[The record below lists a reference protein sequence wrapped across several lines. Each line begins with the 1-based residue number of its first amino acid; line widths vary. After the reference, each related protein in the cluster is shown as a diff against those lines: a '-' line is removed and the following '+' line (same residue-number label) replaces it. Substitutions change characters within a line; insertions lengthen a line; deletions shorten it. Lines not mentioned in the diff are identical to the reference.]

1 MMTTSKY
8 EENGFA
14 DIISGLVKV
23 YNPKVVVELGTQQ
36 GASAIIFGK
45 ALKDGLVYT
54 YDLFGSNYK
63 QSPYSETHADLEA
76 TLENIEKNNLTDKI
90 IVTPLDALEV
100 AERWDK
106 VDILHIDLCNHY
118 DNVRP
123 LLHQWYKKVN
133 QLIILEGGGFNKWQK
148 EHAFIPF
155 SFALQ
160 DRCIHDYYNY
170 VTATKNED
178 YAITI
183 LVRKTNDT
191 LI

>member
-1 MMTTSKY
+1 MITTSKY

-23 YNPKVVVELGTQQ
+23 YNPKVVIELGTQQ
-36 GASAIIFGK
+36 GASAVIIGK

-63 QSPYSETHADLEA
+63 QSPYLETHADLAA
-76 TLENIEKNNLTDKI
+76 TQDNIAKNNLTDKI
-90 IVTPLDALEV
+90 IVLPLDATEV

-106 VDILHIDLCNHY
+106 VDMLHIDLCNHY

-123 LLHQWYKKVN
+123 LLHQWYKKVK

-148 EHAFIPF
+148 ANAFIPF
-155 SFALQ
+155 SFALH
-160 DRCIHDYYNY
+160 DRCIYDYYNY
-170 VTATKNED
+170 VTIIKNED
-178 YAITI
+178 YALTI
-183 LVRKTNDT
+183 LIRRTNDT
-191 LI
+191 PI